1 MIQAFVLGA
10 LAQSSLILSGLLPYV
25 MRIPDRVIGILAGVG
40 AGALISAVAF
50 DLVPEADVLPTIES
64 AVWLIVGALVF
75 IVLDRIV
82 EERFGGEGGE
92 DGGGGGGG
100 SALGIVLGS
109 VVDGVPESLIFG
121 IQIAGGLPI
130 SVAFLA
136 AVIVSNIPQALAPS
150 ADLKTAGW
158 SAAKMTA
165 MWGSVVL
172 ACGVAA
178 VIGFVIA
185 SNLDDAT
192 GARAAALAA
201 GGLLA
206 MLTNSL
212 IPFAYEKG
220 GAPAGFATV
229 IGFGAALGMT

>member
-1 MIQAFVLGA
+1 VIQAFVLGA

-50 DLVPEADVLPTIES
+50 DLVPESDVLPTVES
-64 AVWLIVGALVF
+64 AMWLLIGALIF

-82 EERFGGEGGE
+82 EQRFGGEGGS
-92 DGGGGGGG
+92 GGGG

-130 SVAFLA
+130 SIAFLA

-150 ADLKTAGW
+150 ADLKTSGW
-158 SAAKMTA
+158 SAVRMTG
-165 MWGSVVL
+165 MWGAVVI
-172 ACGVAA
+172 ACGLAA
-178 VIGFVIA
+178 VLGFVIA
-185 SNLDDAT
+185 SNIDDAT
-192 GARAAALAA
+192 GARAAAIAA

-229 IGFGAALGMT
+229 VGFGVALAMT

>member
-1 MIQAFVLGA
+1 MIQAFLLGA

-25 MRIPDRVIGILAGVG
+25 ARIPDRFVGILAGFG

-50 DLVPEADVLPTIES
+50 DLVPEADVVARLES
-64 AVWLIVGALVF
+64 SLWLLGGAVLF
-75 IVLDRIV
+75 IGLDRVV
-82 EERFGGEGGE
+82 ESRFGESGGA
-92 DGGGGGGG
+92 G
-100 SALGIVLGS
+100 ALGIVLGA

-121 IQIAGGLPI
+121 IQLAGGLPI

-136 AVIVSNIPQALAPS
+136 AVIVSNVPQALAPS
-150 ADLKTAGW
+150 ADLRTSGW
-158 SAAKMTA
+158 SAGRMTA

-172 ACGVAA
+172 GCGIAA
-178 VIGFVIA
+178 ALGFVIA
-185 SNLDDAT
+185 DNMADAT

-220 GAPAGFATV
+220 GAGAGFATV
-229 IGFGAALGMT
+229 VGFGVALAMTG